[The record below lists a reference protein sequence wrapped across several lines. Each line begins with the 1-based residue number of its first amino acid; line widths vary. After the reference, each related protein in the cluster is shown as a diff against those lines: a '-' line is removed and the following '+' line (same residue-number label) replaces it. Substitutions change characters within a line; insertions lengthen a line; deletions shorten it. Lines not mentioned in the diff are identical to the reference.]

1 MKSIQTGGSK
11 MEMTIKQLA
20 DELAVSKSTIG
31 RAIVQLGFQ
40 DQLCKIGNKY
50 MLSETQIL
58 QIKLQLSK
66 DEEEKSLQANSKTLH
81 EEEKS
86 LQASSKT
93 LHEEEKSLQA
103 DSKTLHEE
111 EKSLQANSKTL
122 HEEEKSLQANSKTL
136 HEEEKS
142 LQANSKTLHG
152 EEKSLQANQEMQKAI
167 LQEQLSILNKQ
178 LAIKDHQIQILQEQ
192 IGQLT
197 VTMESMATA
206 LNAAQAL
213 HAGTIQKQLT
223 EHSDSMEQMPDQEQP
238 KQKKGIFSR
247 LFGRKEN

>member
-1 MKSIQTGGSK
+1 

-66 DEEEKSLQANSKTLH
+66 DEEEKSLQADSKTLH

-86 LQASSKT
+86 LQASSKA
-93 LHEEEKSLQA
+93 LHEEEKSLQV
-103 DSKTLHEE
+103 DSKTLH
-111 EKSLQANSKTL
+111 K
-122 HEEEKSLQANSKTL
+122 
-136 HEEEKS
+136 
-142 LQANSKTLHG
+142 
-152 EEKSLQANQEMQKAI
+152 EEKSLQANQERQNAI

-197 VTMESMATA
+197 TAMESMAVA
-206 LNAAQAL
+206 LTAAQAL

>member
-1 MKSIQTGGSK
+1 
-11 MEMTIKQLA
+11 MTIKQLA

-66 DEEEKSLQANSKTLH
+66 DEEEKSLQA
-81 EEEKS
+81 
-86 LQASSKT
+86 
-93 LHEEEKSLQA
+93 

-111 EKSLQANSKTL
+111 EKSLQAN
-122 HEEEKSLQANSKTL
+122 
-136 HEEEKS
+136 
-142 LQANSKTLHG
+142 
-152 EEKSLQANQEMQKAI
+152 QERQNAI

-178 LAIKDHQIQILQEQ
+178 LAIKDHQIKILQEQ

-197 VTMESMATA
+197 TAMESMATA
-206 LNAAQAL
+206 LTAAQAL

>member
-1 MKSIQTGGSK
+1 

-66 DEEEKSLQANSKTLH
+66 DEEEKSLQAD
-81 EEEKS
+81 
-86 LQASSKT
+86 SKT

-111 EKSLQANSKTL
+111 EKSFQANSKTL

>member
-1 MKSIQTGGSK
+1 

-86 LQASSKT
+86 LLKNASRRRKIASGRLK
-93 LHEEEKSLQA
+93 
-103 DSKTLHEE
+103 
-111 EKSLQANSKTL
+111 
-122 HEEEKSLQANSKTL
+122 
-136 HEEEKS
+136 
-142 LQANSKTLHG
+142 
-152 EEKSLQANQEMQKAI
+152 
-167 LQEQLSILNKQ
+167 
-178 LAIKDHQIQILQEQ
+178 
-192 IGQLT
+192 
-197 VTMESMATA
+197 
-206 LNAAQAL
+206 NA
-213 HAGTIQKQLT
+213 
-223 EHSDSMEQMPDQEQP
+223 
-238 KQKKGIFSR
+238 SR
-247 LFGRKEN
+247 RRKIASGKLKNAS

>member
-1 MKSIQTGGSK
+1 

-238 KQKKGIFSR
+238 KQKKGIFSK

>member
-1 MKSIQTGGSK
+1 
-11 MEMTIKQLA
+11 MTIKQLA

-66 DEEEKSLQANSKTLH
+66 DGEEKSLQANSKTLH

-103 DSKTLHEE
+103 D
-111 EKSLQANSKTL
+111 
-122 HEEEKSLQANSKTL
+122 SKTL

>member
-1 MKSIQTGGSK
+1 

-66 DEEEKSLQANSKTLH
+66 DEEEKSLQASP
-81 EEEKS
+81 
-86 LQASSKT
+86 KT

-111 EKSLQANSKTL
+111 EKSLQAD
-122 HEEEKSLQANSKTL
+122 
-136 HEEEKS
+136 
-142 LQANSKTLHG
+142 SKTLHG
-152 EEKSLQANQEMQKAI
+152 EEKSLQADSKTLQANQERQNAI
-167 LQEQLSILNKQ
+167 LQDQLSILNKQ

-197 VTMESMATA
+197 TAMESMAAA
-206 LNAAQAL
+206 LTAAQAL

-223 EHSDSMEQMPDQEQP
+223 EHSDSMEQLPAQEHP
-238 KQKKGIFSR
+238 KQKKSLFSR
-247 LFGRKEN
+247 LFGSKEI

>member
-1 MKSIQTGGSK
+1 
-11 MEMTIKQLA
+11 MTIKQLA

-66 DEEEKSLQANSKTLH
+66 DEEEKSLQASSKTLH

-86 LQASSKT
+86 LQASQKT

-103 DSKTLHEE
+103 SQKTLHEE
-111 EKSLQANSKTL
+111 EKSLQAN
-122 HEEEKSLQANSKTL
+122 
-136 HEEEKS
+136 
-142 LQANSKTLHG
+142 
-152 EEKSLQANQEMQKAI
+152 QERQKAI

>member
-1 MKSIQTGGSK
+1 

-66 DEEEKSLQANSKTLH
+66 D
-81 EEEKS
+81 
-86 LQASSKT
+86 
-93 LHEEEKSLQA
+93 
-103 DSKTLHEE
+103 
-111 EKSLQANSKTL
+111 
-122 HEEEKSLQANSKTL
+122 
-136 HEEEKS
+136 EEEKS

-223 EHSDSMEQMPDQEQP
+223 EHSDSIEQMPDQEQA

>member
-1 MKSIQTGGSK
+1 

-20 DELAVSKSTIG
+20 DELSVSKSTIG
-31 RAIVQLGFQ
+31 RAIVQLGLQ
-40 DQLCKIGNKY
+40 DKLCKIGNKY
-50 MLSETQIL
+50 VLSEKQIL

-66 DEEEKSLQANSKTLH
+66 NDEEKTLHEEEKSLQTSSKTLH

-93 LHEEEKSLQA
+93 LHEEEKSLQV
-103 DSKTLHEE
+103 
-111 EKSLQANSKTL
+111 
-122 HEEEKSLQANSKTL
+122 
-136 HEEEKS
+136 
-142 LQANSKTLHG
+142 
-152 EEKSLQANQEMQKAI
+152 NQETQNSI

-197 VTMESMATA
+197 TAMESMATA
-206 LNAAQAL
+206 LTAAQAL

-223 EHSDSMEQMPDQEQP
+223 EHSDSIEQLPAQEQT
-238 KQKKGIFSR
+238 KQKKGIFAR

>member
-1 MKSIQTGGSK
+1 

-66 DEEEKSLQANSKTLH
+66 DEEEKSLQASQKT
-81 EEEKS
+81 
-86 LQASSKT
+86 Q
-93 LHEEEKSLQA
+93 
-103 DSKTLHEE
+103 
-111 EKSLQANSKTL
+111 NV
-122 HEEEKSLQANSKTL
+122 
-136 HEEEKS
+136 
-142 LQANSKTLHG
+142 
-152 EEKSLQANQEMQKAI
+152 I

-178 LAIKDHQIQILQEQ
+178 LAIKDYQIKILQEQ

-197 VTMESMATA
+197 TAMESMATA
-206 LNAAQAL
+206 LTAAQAL

>member
-1 MKSIQTGGSK
+1 
-11 MEMTIKQLA
+11 MTIKQLA

-66 DEEEKSLQANSKTLH
+66 DEEEKSLQADSKTLH

-93 LHEEEKSLQA
+93 LHEEEKSLQV
-103 DSKTLHEE
+103 DSKTLH
-111 EKSLQANSKTL
+111 K
-122 HEEEKSLQANSKTL
+122 
-136 HEEEKS
+136 
-142 LQANSKTLHG
+142 
-152 EEKSLQANQEMQKAI
+152 EEKSLQANQEKQNAI

-197 VTMESMATA
+197 TAMESMAVA
-206 LNAAQAL
+206 LTAAQAL

>member
-1 MKSIQTGGSK
+1 

-66 DEEEKSLQANSKTLH
+66 D
-81 EEEKS
+81 
-86 LQASSKT
+86 
-93 LHEEEKSLQA
+93 
-103 DSKTLHEE
+103 
-111 EKSLQANSKTL
+111 
-122 HEEEKSLQANSKTL
+122 
-136 HEEEKS
+136 EEEKS

-223 EHSDSMEQMPDQEQP
+223 EHSDSMEQMPNQEQP

>member
-1 MKSIQTGGSK
+1 

-86 LQASSKT
+86 LQANSKT

-111 EKSLQANSKTL
+111 EKSLQADSKTL

>member
-1 MKSIQTGGSK
+1 

-20 DELAVSKSTIG
+20 DELSVSKSTIG
-31 RAIVQLGFQ
+31 RAIVQLGLQ
-40 DQLCKIGNKY
+40 DKLCKIGNKY
-50 MLSETQIL
+50 VLSEKQIL

-66 DEEEKSLQANSKTLH
+66 NDEEKTLHASSKTLHKEEKSLHASSKTLHKEEKSLQTISKTLH

-86 LQASSKT
+86 LQV
-93 LHEEEKSLQA
+93 
-103 DSKTLHEE
+103 
-111 EKSLQANSKTL
+111 
-122 HEEEKSLQANSKTL
+122 
-136 HEEEKS
+136 
-142 LQANSKTLHG
+142 
-152 EEKSLQANQEMQKAI
+152 NQETQNSI

-197 VTMESMATA
+197 TAMESMATA
-206 LNAAQAL
+206 LTAAQAL

-223 EHSDSMEQMPDQEQP
+223 EHSDSMEQMPNQEQP

>member
-1 MKSIQTGGSK
+1 
-11 MEMTIKQLA
+11 MTIKQLA

-66 DEEEKSLQANSKTLH
+66 DEEEKSLQTSSKTLH

-86 LQASSKT
+86 LQASQKT

-103 DSKTLHEE
+103 SQKTLHEE
-111 EKSLQANSKTL
+111 EKSLQASQKTL
-122 HEEEKSLQANSKTL
+122 HEK
-136 HEEEKS
+136 
-142 LQANSKTLHG
+142 
-152 EEKSLQANQEMQKAI
+152 EKSLQANQEMQNVI

-178 LAIKDHQIQILQEQ
+178 LAIKDHQIKILQEQ

-197 VTMESMATA
+197 TAMESMATA
-206 LNAAQAL
+206 LTAAQAL

>member
-1 MKSIQTGGSK
+1 

-66 DEEEKSLQANSKTLH
+66 DEEEKSLQADSKTLH

-86 LQASSKT
+86 LQAS
-93 LHEEEKSLQA
+93 
-103 DSKTLHEE
+103 SKTLHEE

-122 HEEEKSLQANSKTL
+122 HEEEKSLQAN
-136 HEEEKS
+136 
-142 LQANSKTLHG
+142 
-152 EEKSLQANQEMQKAI
+152 QERQNAI

-197 VTMESMATA
+197 TAMESMAVA
-206 LNAAQAL
+206 LTAAQAL

-223 EHSDSMEQMPDQEQP
+223 EHSDSMEQMPDHEQP

>member
-1 MKSIQTGGSK
+1 

-122 HEEEKSLQANSKTL
+122 HEK
-136 HEEEKS
+136 EKS

-178 LAIKDHQIQILQEQ
+178 LAIKDHQIKILQEQ

-197 VTMESMATA
+197 TAMESMATA
-206 LNAAQAL
+206 LTAAQAL

>member
-1 MKSIQTGGSK
+1 

-58 QIKLQLSK
+58 QIKLQLYK

-103 DSKTLHEE
+103 D
-111 EKSLQANSKTL
+111 SKTL

>member
-1 MKSIQTGGSK
+1 

-20 DELAVSKSTIG
+20 DELSVSKSTIG
-31 RAIVQLGFQ
+31 RAIVQLGLQ
-40 DQLCKIGNKY
+40 DKLCKIGNKY
-50 MLSETQIL
+50 VLSEKQIL

-66 DEEEKSLQANSKTLH
+66 NDEEKTLHEEEKSLQASSKTLH

-93 LHEEEKSLQA
+93 LHEEEKSLQV
-103 DSKTLHEE
+103 
-111 EKSLQANSKTL
+111 
-122 HEEEKSLQANSKTL
+122 
-136 HEEEKS
+136 
-142 LQANSKTLHG
+142 
-152 EEKSLQANQEMQKAI
+152 NQETQNSI

-197 VTMESMATA
+197 TAMESMATA
-206 LNAAQAL
+206 LTAAQAL

-223 EHSDSMEQMPDQEQP
+223 EHSDSIEQLPAQEQT
-238 KQKKGIFSR
+238 KQKKGIFAR

>member
-1 MKSIQTGGSK
+1 
-11 MEMTIKQLA
+11 MTIKQLA

-66 DEEEKSLQANSKTLH
+66 DEEEKSLQAN
-81 EEEKS
+81 
-86 LQASSKT
+86 
-93 LHEEEKSLQA
+93 
-103 DSKTLHEE
+103 
-111 EKSLQANSKTL
+111 
-122 HEEEKSLQANSKTL
+122 
-136 HEEEKS
+136 
-142 LQANSKTLHG
+142 
-152 EEKSLQANQEMQKAI
+152 QEMQNVI

-178 LAIKDHQIQILQEQ
+178 LAIKDHQIKILQEQ

-197 VTMESMATA
+197 TAMESMATA
-206 LNAAQAL
+206 LTAAQAL

>member
-1 MKSIQTGGSK
+1 

-66 DEEEKSLQANSKTLH
+66 DEEEKSLQADSKTLH

-93 LHEEEKSLQA
+93 LHEEEKSLQV
-103 DSKTLHEE
+103 DSKTLH
-111 EKSLQANSKTL
+111 K
-122 HEEEKSLQANSKTL
+122 
-136 HEEEKS
+136 
-142 LQANSKTLHG
+142 
-152 EEKSLQANQEMQKAI
+152 EEKSLQANQEKQNAI

-197 VTMESMATA
+197 TAMESMAVA
-206 LNAAQAL
+206 LTAAQAL

>member
-1 MKSIQTGGSK
+1 
-11 MEMTIKQLA
+11 MTIKQLA

-66 DEEEKSLQANSKTLH
+66 DKEEKSLQASSKTLH

-103 DSKTLHEE
+103 SQKTLHEE
-111 EKSLQANSKTL
+111 EKSLQVS
-122 HEEEKSLQANSKTL
+122 SKTL

>member
-1 MKSIQTGGSK
+1 

-66 DEEEKSLQANSKTLH
+66 DEEEKSLQAN
-81 EEEKS
+81 
-86 LQASSKT
+86 
-93 LHEEEKSLQA
+93 
-103 DSKTLHEE
+103 
-111 EKSLQANSKTL
+111 
-122 HEEEKSLQANSKTL
+122 
-136 HEEEKS
+136 
-142 LQANSKTLHG
+142 
-152 EEKSLQANQEMQKAI
+152 QEMQNVI

-197 VTMESMATA
+197 VAMESMATA
-206 LNAAQAL
+206 LTAAQAL

>member
-1 MKSIQTGGSK
+1 

-66 DEEEKSLQANSKTLH
+66 DEEEKSLQAN
-81 EEEKS
+81 
-86 LQASSKT
+86 
-93 LHEEEKSLQA
+93 
-103 DSKTLHEE
+103 
-111 EKSLQANSKTL
+111 
-122 HEEEKSLQANSKTL
+122 
-136 HEEEKS
+136 
-142 LQANSKTLHG
+142 
-152 EEKSLQANQEMQKAI
+152 QEMQNVI

-178 LAIKDHQIQILQEQ
+178 LAIKDYQIKILQEQ

-197 VTMESMATA
+197 TAMESMATA
-206 LNAAQAL
+206 LTAAQAL

-223 EHSDSMEQMPDQEQP
+223 EHSDSMEQMPD
-238 KQKKGIFSR
+238 
-247 LFGRKEN
+247 

>member
-1 MKSIQTGGSK
+1 
-11 MEMTIKQLA
+11 MTIKQLA

-66 DEEEKSLQANSKTLH
+66 DEEEKSLQAS
-81 EEEKS
+81 
-86 LQASSKT
+86 Q
-93 LHEEEKSLQA
+93 
-103 DSKTLHEE
+103 KTLHEE

-122 HEEEKSLQANSKTL
+122 HKEEKSLQASQKTL
-136 HEEEKS
+136 HEK
-142 LQANSKTLHG
+142 
-152 EEKSLQANQEMQKAI
+152 EKSLQANQEMQNVI

-178 LAIKDHQIQILQEQ
+178 LAIKDHQIKILQEQ

-197 VTMESMATA
+197 TAMESMATA
-206 LNAAQAL
+206 LTAAQAL

>member
-1 MKSIQTGGSK
+1 
-11 MEMTIKQLA
+11 MEMTIRQLA
-20 DELAVSKSTIG
+20 DELSVSKSTIG
-31 RAIVQLGFQ
+31 RAIVQLGLQ
-40 DQLCKIGNKY
+40 DKLCKIGNKY
-50 MLSETQIL
+50 VFSEKQIL

-66 DEEEKSLQANSKTLH
+66 NDEEKTFH

-86 LQASSKT
+86 LQTSSKT
-93 LHEEEKSLQA
+93 LHEKEKSLHEKEKSLQV
-103 DSKTLHEE
+103 
-111 EKSLQANSKTL
+111 
-122 HEEEKSLQANSKTL
+122 
-136 HEEEKS
+136 
-142 LQANSKTLHG
+142 
-152 EEKSLQANQEMQKAI
+152 NQETQNSI

-197 VTMESMATA
+197 TAMESMATA
-206 LNAAQAL
+206 LTAAQTL

-223 EHSDSMEQMPDQEQP
+223 EHSDSIEQLPDQEQT

>member
-1 MKSIQTGGSK
+1 

-66 DEEEKSLQANSKTLH
+66 DEEEKSLQAN
-81 EEEKS
+81 
-86 LQASSKT
+86 
-93 LHEEEKSLQA
+93 
-103 DSKTLHEE
+103 
-111 EKSLQANSKTL
+111 
-122 HEEEKSLQANSKTL
+122 
-136 HEEEKS
+136 
-142 LQANSKTLHG
+142 
-152 EEKSLQANQEMQKAI
+152 QEMQKAI

-206 LNAAQAL
+206 LTAAQAL

-223 EHSDSMEQMPDQEQP
+223 EHSDSMEQMPD
-238 KQKKGIFSR
+238 
-247 LFGRKEN
+247 

>member
-1 MKSIQTGGSK
+1 
-11 MEMTIKQLA
+11 MTIKQLA

-86 LQASSKT
+86 LQAS
-93 LHEEEKSLQA
+93 
-103 DSKTLHEE
+103 
-111 EKSLQANSKTL
+111 SKTL

>member
-1 MKSIQTGGSK
+1 

-66 DEEEKSLQANSKTLH
+66 D
-81 EEEKS
+81 
-86 LQASSKT
+86 
-93 LHEEEKSLQA
+93 
-103 DSKTLHEE
+103 
-111 EKSLQANSKTL
+111 
-122 HEEEKSLQANSKTL
+122 
-136 HEEEKS
+136 EEEKS

>member
-1 MKSIQTGGSK
+1 

-136 HEEEKS
+136 H
-142 LQANSKTLHG
+142 G

-178 LAIKDHQIQILQEQ
+178 LAIKDHQIKILQEQ

-197 VTMESMATA
+197 TAMESMATA
-206 LNAAQAL
+206 LTAAQAL

-247 LFGRKEN
+247 FFGRKEN

>member
-1 MKSIQTGGSK
+1 

-103 DSKTLHEE
+103 EIVSGKL
-111 EKSLQANSKTL
+111 K
-122 HEEEKSLQANSKTL
+122 
-136 HEEEKS
+136 
-142 LQANSKTLHG
+142 
-152 EEKSLQANQEMQKAI
+152 
-167 LQEQLSILNKQ
+167 
-178 LAIKDHQIQILQEQ
+178 
-192 IGQLT
+192 
-197 VTMESMATA
+197 
-206 LNAAQAL
+206 NA
-213 HAGTIQKQLT
+213 
-223 EHSDSMEQMPDQEQP
+223 
-238 KQKKGIFSR
+238 SR
-247 LFGRKEN
+247 RRKIASGKLKNAS